1 MLPAMSNN
9 SMWVLYIG
17 CALAILAVT
26 HLAKFVVKRDMMVR
40 AGGYMGNHFVQAVL
54 PPLNVSLTLRPS
66 ITSLNY
72 HPEKPFGDTDVWEG
86 VLG

>member
-1 MLPAMSNN
+1 
-9 SMWVLYIG
+9 
-17 CALAILAVT
+17 
-26 HLAKFVVKRDMMVR
+26 MVR
-40 AGGYMGNHFVQAVL
+40 AGGYMGNYFVQAVL

-86 VLG
+86 ILG